1 MTCADRTGTPLVI
14 VHAVQIVDI
23 DHPTHFLDVLPYF
36 SKVHAVRCGFQ
47 EHVHDLAE
55 QQPGARNDHYH
66 DDKRGD
72 GVEGRPPGDQDQ
84 YSGGD
89 DGQRTE

>member
-1 MTCADRTGTPLVI
+1 
-14 VHAVQIVDI
+14 VDI